1 MVKRDE
7 LVSFLDEY
15 LNISAYPDKSS
26 NGLQVEGGKE
36 EVERVAF
43 TVDTTLRTIERAAKA
58 GADMMIVHHGM
69 IWGGGLEY
77 VTGGVHYKRLKALIE
92 KGLNLYV
99 AHLPPLD
106 AHPEVGNNVEL
117 LKLLGLEPKGP
128 FGEYKGLTIGFWS
141 EFREP
146 QPIEKIAQIIAEK
159 LDTTVRTYEFGKRE
173 IKMVGAVSGGAGGAF
188 ALEEAWRR
196 GGIDLLITGEF
207 GHADYLTAIDLPQS
221 VLVAGH
227 YKTETL
233 ALRPDASPQG
243 KIWPGRFLHRR
254 ADWALIFEFLYH
266 SA

>member
-1 MVKRDE
+1 MAKRDE

-26 NGLQVEGGKE
+26 NGLQVEGKE
-36 EVERVAF
+36 EVERIAF

-69 IWGGGLEY
+69 IWGGINY
-77 VTGGVHYKRLKALIE
+77 VTGLHYKRLKAIIE
-92 KGLNLYV
+92 NGLNLYV
-99 AHLPPLD
+99 AHLPLD

-117 LKLLGLEPKGP
+117 LRLLDLEPKGP
-128 FGEYKGLTIGFWS
+128 FGEYKGLTIGFWG
-141 EFREP
+141 EFEEP
-146 QPIEKIAQIIAEK
+146 QPIEKIAQIVAEK

-173 IKMVGAVSGGAGGAF
+173 IKTVGAISGAGAF
-188 ALEEAWRR
+188 ALEEAWRK
-196 GGIDLLITGEF
+196 GIDLLITGEF

-233 ALRPDASPQG
+233 GVKALMPVVKEKFDVDVFFIDEPTG
-243 KIWPGRFLHRR
+243 L
-254 ADWALIFEFLYH
+254 
-266 SA
+266 

>member
-26 NGLQVEGGKE
+26 NGLQVEGKE

-69 IWGGGLEY
+69 IWGGLEY
-77 VTGGVHYKRLKALIE
+77 VTGVHYKRLKALIE

-99 AHLPPLD
+99 AHLPLD

-173 IKMVGAVSGGAGGAF
+173 IKMVGAVSGAGAF

-196 GGIDLLITGEF
+196 GIDLLITGEF

-233 ALRPDASPQG
+233 GVKALMPVLKEKFGLDVFFIDEPTG
-243 KIWPGRFLHRR
+243 L
-254 ADWALIFEFLYH
+254 
-266 SA
+266 